1 MMTIREESFDACP
14 GQTEGR
20 SLRPSSTDAQW
31 RATVTEHPMIGGAQ
45 AVAQEQ
51 EK

>member
-14 GQTEGR
+14 GQTGGR

-31 RATVTEHPMIGGAQ
+31 RATVTEHPMMGAQ
-45 AVAQEQ
+45 AVAQKQ